1 MDTLKFVNLAKPPE
15 PLFTPRA
22 AAAQLGLSVKTLMA
36 HVAAGNLRFINIGTA
51 SRKIHRFTMKNLTTF
66 IEKMKVR
73 ETPKCQ
79 STSAPTSKHSATTF
93 KSGAVGFLEILEQQ
107 TKKTPKPQ
115 SIN

>member
-36 HVAAGNLRFINIGTA
+36 HVAAGNLRYINIGTMH
-51 SRKIHRFTMKNLTTF
+51 RKVHRFTSKNLATF

-79 STSAPTSKHSATTF
+79 STEAPSHRSTLMTSS
-93 KSGAVGFLEILEQQ
+93 SGVIGFMERLRQEA
-107 TKKTPKPQ
+107 KKKLKP
-115 SIN
+115 SNGI